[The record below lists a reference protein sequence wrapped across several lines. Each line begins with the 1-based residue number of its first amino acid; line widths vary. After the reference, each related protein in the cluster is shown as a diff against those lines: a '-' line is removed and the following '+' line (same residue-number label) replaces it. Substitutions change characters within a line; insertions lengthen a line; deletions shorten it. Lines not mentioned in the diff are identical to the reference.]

1 MAAKP
6 KKPSAAQPNRD
17 ARLAQ
22 EKRLARA
29 EAACQALMTA
39 FTTLENSGELDTHDT
54 ARQYVQMCR
63 VHFKKIRNGKVLGP
77 TDFNAAVDVCTSAR
91 RALLALDPALGFEG
105 WASATTLQEVLRQ
118 ADGVLGDYQQLKTG
132 GAKP

>member
-6 KKPSAAQPNRD
+6 KKPAPAKLGRD
-17 ARLAQ
+17 AKLAL

-29 EAACQALMTA
+29 EAACQALMAA
-39 FTTLENSGELDTHDT
+39 FTTLENDGELDTHDT
-54 ARQYVQMCR
+54 ARQYVQMSR

-77 TDFNAAVDVCTSAR
+77 ADFNAAVDVCTSAR
-91 RALLALDPALGFEG
+91 RALLALDPALDFEG
-105 WASATTLQEVLRQ
+105 WRAVDTLREVLRQ